1 MKKNIYAIM
10 LYSVI
15 GFALAFSA
23 FLLIA
28 DNVSPFTT
36 QATLYKSV
44 VNIAP
49 EVSGN
54 ITHVDVINGQHVSAN
69 QPLFSIDAK
78 PYQIAVEQAKAE
90 LQQAK
95 EANAGTW
102 QQLAAAEQVV
112 LQKKT
117 LWKNAQN
124 KLVRYQTLSRKG
136 LTTRQELD
144 DAISAADVAK
154 SAISAAQADVLK
166 IKATLSGKKNTAAV
180 ELAQAKLARAEWDL
194 SNTTVVAKTAGTV
207 SNLQLDAGTYVSKGT
222 PILFLVNE
230 NNSWLSA
237 DFNEKGIAHLQPDNH
252 VLISF
257 DSQPGRVFEGEIE
270 NQDRAVFDASNP
282 LTQLSTVSND
292 SRWIR
297 EQQKI
302 RTRIAVNVPQQD
314 VISGSRASVI
324 VLNGNPI
331 LDVISSAW
339 IHVIALFRYI
349 Y

>member
-1 MKKNIYAIM
+1 MKTNIYSIL
-10 LYSVI
+10 LYTVI
-15 GFALAFSA
+15 GFALSLSA
-23 FLLIA
+23 FLLMA

-36 QATLYKSV
+36 QATFYKSV

-54 ITHVDVINGQHVSAN
+54 ITHVYISNGQHVNAN
-69 QPLFSIDAK
+69 QPLFSIDPK
-78 PYQIAVEQAKAE
+78 PYQIAVDQAQAE

-95 EANAGTW
+95 EANIGTW
-102 QQLAAAEQVV
+102 QQLVAAQQVV

-117 LWKNAQN
+117 LWKNAQI
-124 KLVRYQTLSRKG
+124 KLDRYQALSRKG
-136 LTTRQELD
+136 LTTQQELD
-144 DAISAADVAK
+144 DAISTADVAK

-166 IKATLSGKKNTAAV
+166 IKATLSGKENTAAV

-194 SNTTVVAKTAGTV
+194 SNTTVVAQTAGTV
-207 SNLQLDAGTYVSKGT
+207 SNLQLDAGTYVNKGT
-222 PILFLVNE
+222 PILFLVNAK
-230 NNSWLSA
+230 NSWLSA
-237 DFNEKGIAHLQPDNH
+237 DFNEKGIAHLQPKNH

-257 DSQPGRVFEGEIE
+257 DSQPGRVFKGEIE
-270 NQDRAVFDASNP
+270 NQDRAIFDASNP
-282 LTQLSTVSND
+282 LTQLSTVTND
-292 SRWIR
+292 TRWIR

-331 LDVISSAW
+331 LDVLNNAW
-339 IHVIALFRYI
+339 IHLIALFRYI

>member
-1 MKKNIYAIM
+1 MKTNIYSVL
-10 LYSVI
+10 LYTVI
-15 GFALAFSA
+15 GFALSLSA
-23 FLLIA
+23 FLLMT

-36 QATLYKSV
+36 QATFYKSV

-54 ITHVDVINGQHVSAN
+54 ITHVYVANGQYVNAN
-69 QPLFSIDAK
+69 QPLFSIDEK
-78 PYQIAVEQAKAE
+78 PYQIAVAQAQAE

-95 EANAGTW
+95 EADAGAW
-102 QQLAAAEQVV
+102 QQLAAAQQVV

-117 LWKNAQN
+117 MWKNTQN
-124 KLVRYQTLSRKG
+124 KLERYQTLSRKG
-136 LTTRQELD
+136 LTTQQELD
-144 DAISAADVAK
+144 DAISTTDIAK

-166 IKATLSGKKNTAAV
+166 IKATLSDKKNTAAV
-180 ELAQAKLARAEWDL
+180 ELAKAKLDRAEWDL
-194 SNTTVVAKTAGTV
+194 ANTTVMAKTAGTV
-207 SNLQLDAGTYVSKGT
+207 SNLHLDTGTYVNKGT

-230 NNSWLSA
+230 QNSWLSA
-237 DFNEKGIAHLQPDNH
+237 DFNEKGITHLQPKHH

-257 DSQPGRVFEGEIE
+257 DSQPGQVFKGEIE
-270 NQDRAVFDASNP
+270 NQDRAVFNASNP
-282 LTQLSTVSND
+282 LTQLSNVTND
-292 SRWIR
+292 TRWIR

-324 VLNGNPI
+324 VLNGNPV
-331 LDVISSAW
+331 LDVLSSLW

>member
-1 MKKNIYAIM
+1 MKMNIYSVL
-10 LYSVI
+10 LYAVISV
-15 GFALAFSA
+15 ALSLSA
-23 FLLIA
+23 FLLMA

-36 QATLYKSV
+36 QATFYKSV

-54 ITHVDVINGQHVSAN
+54 ITHVYVINGQHVNAN
-69 QPLFSIDAK
+69 QPLFSIDVK
-78 PYQIAVEQAKAE
+78 PYQIAVDQAQAE

-95 EANAGTW
+95 EANLGTW
-102 QQLAAAEQVV
+102 QQLAAAQQVV

-117 LWKNAQN
+117 VWKNALH
-124 KLVRYQTLSRKG
+124 KLERYQTLNRKG
-136 LTTRQELD
+136 LTTQQELD
-144 DAISAADVAK
+144 DAISTTDIVK

-166 IKATLSGKKNTAAV
+166 IKATLSGKENTAAV
-180 ELAQAKLARAEWDL
+180 ELAQAKLDRAEWDL
-194 SNTTVVAKTAGTV
+194 SNTTVVATTAGTV
-207 SNLQLDAGTYVSKGT
+207 SNLQLDTGTYVNKGT

-230 NNSWLSA
+230 KNSWLSA
-237 DFNEKGIAHLQPDNH
+237 DFNEKGIAHLQPKNH

-257 DSQPGRVFEGEIE
+257 DSQPGRVFKGDIE
-270 NQDRAVFDASNP
+270 NQDRAIFDASNP
-282 LTQLSTVSND
+282 LTRLSTVTND
-292 SRWIR
+292 TRWIR

-324 VLNGNPI
+324 VLNGNPV
-331 LDVISSAW
+331 LDVISSVW